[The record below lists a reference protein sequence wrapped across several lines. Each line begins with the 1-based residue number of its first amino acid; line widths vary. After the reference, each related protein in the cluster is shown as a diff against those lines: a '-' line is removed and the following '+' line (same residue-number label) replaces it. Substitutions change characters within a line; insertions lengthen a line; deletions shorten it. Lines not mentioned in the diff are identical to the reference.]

1 MTAARRLVAH
11 GLVQGV
17 NFRAWVRDRAQSRDL
32 AGWAVNRDD
41 GSVEVW
47 LQGEPGAVAAVE
59 RAIADGPPH
68 ARVDRLEA
76 EDAEP
81 RDGLDGFARR

>member
-1 MTAARRLVAH
+1 MTARRLVVR

-17 NFRAWVRDRAQSRDL
+17 NFRAWVRDRAESREVV
-32 AGWAVNRDD
+32 GWAVNRGD

-47 LQGEPGAVAAVE
+47 LQGPPESVDAVE
-59 RAIADGPPH
+59 RAIGDGPPH
-68 ARVDRLEA
+68 ARVDRVEA

-81 RDGLDGFARR
+81 RGGLEAFERR